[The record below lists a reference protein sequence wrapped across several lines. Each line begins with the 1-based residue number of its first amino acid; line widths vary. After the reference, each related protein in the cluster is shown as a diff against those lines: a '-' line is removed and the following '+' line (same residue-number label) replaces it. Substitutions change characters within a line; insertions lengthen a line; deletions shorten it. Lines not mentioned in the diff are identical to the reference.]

1 MSLCRIETEDGT
13 FHGQLIYGDDDE
25 IIGEE
30 LLLDESGDPIPISLC
45 LCFAH
50 THPVNVAAKR
60 QDGTII
66 DIGMMMIIDYMINSV
81 L

>member
-1 MSLCRIETEDGT
+1 MGSVIMSLCRIETEDGT

-30 LLLDESGDPIPISLC
+30 LLLDESGDPIPISIC

-50 THPVNVAAKR
+50 APSECCCETTGWDNYR
-60 QDGTII
+60 YWD
-66 DIGMMMIIDYMINSV
+66 DDY
-81 L
+81 